1 VSASRKGSGS
11 YTGIGDW
18 GSRIRYDVGMALL
31 SEQDRQIVREHLSGV
46 AHDVTLLLFT
56 QTIGG
61 PETGLIAR
69 QILDEL
75 STLSDRLKVEEANY
89 VLEKDR
95 AAKYGID
102 KIPAI
107 VVLRDG
113 EDTRMRFYGA
123 PAGYEFMSLVEA
135 VILAGGE
142 ESELSAESKQLIAA
156 AEGPINI
163 EVFVTPT

>member
-1 VSASRKGSGS
+1 
-11 YTGIGDW
+11 
-18 GSRIRYDVGMALL
+18 MALL
-31 SEQDRQIVREHLSGV
+31 SAQDREIVRTHL
-46 AHDVTLLLFT
+46 ADLKHDVTLLLFT

-61 PETGLIAR
+61 PETALIAR

-75 STLSDRLKVEEANY
+75 SGLSDRIRVEEVNF
-89 VLEKDR
+89 VLEKER
-95 AAKYGID
+95 ASQYAVD
-102 KIPAI
+102 KIPAT

-135 VILAGGE
+135 VILAGGDDSGLTEDSKKLIGAVE
-142 ESELSAESKQLIAA
+142 EPLS
-156 AEGPINI
+156 I

>member
-1 VSASRKGSGS
+1 
-11 YTGIGDW
+11 
-18 GSRIRYDVGMALL
+18 MALL
-31 SEQDRQIVREHLSGV
+31 SEQDRQVVRTHLSGL

-75 STLSDRLKVEEANY
+75 SDLTDRLRVEEVNF

-95 AAKYGID
+95 AATFGVD

-135 VILAGGE
+135 VILAGGDDSGLTE
-142 ESELSAESKQLIAA
+142 ESKQRIAE
-156 AEGPINI
+156 AEGPFAI

>member
-1 VSASRKGSGS
+1 
-11 YTGIGDW
+11 
-18 GSRIRYDVGMALL
+18 MALL
-31 SEQDRQIVREHLSGV
+31 SDQDRQVVRTHLAGL
-46 AHDVTLLLFT
+46 AHEVTLLLFT

-61 PETGLIAR
+61 PETGLVAK

-75 STLSDRLKVEEANY
+75 AGLNDRLLIEEVNF
-89 VLEKDR
+89 VLDKER
-95 AAKYGID
+95 AAAYGVD

-113 EDTRMRFYGA
+113 EDTRIRFYGA

-135 VILAGGE
+135 VILAGGDD
-142 ESELSAESKQLIAA
+142 SGLSAGSKALIANVSD
-156 AEGPINI
+156 PLDI

>member
-1 VSASRKGSGS
+1 MGPDEGLPRPISDNR
-11 YTGIGDW
+11 
-18 GSRIRYDVGMALL
+18 RMALL
-31 SEQDRQIVREHLSGV
+31 SEQDRQVVRTHL
-46 AHDVTLLLFT
+46 ADITHHVTLLLFT

-61 PETGLIAR
+61 PETGPIAK

-75 STLSDRLKVEEANY
+75 IGLSDRLSIEEVNF
-89 VLEKDR
+89 VLEKER
-95 AAKYGID
+95 AAKYGVD

-113 EDTRMRFYGA
+113 EDTRMRFFGA

-135 VILAGGE
+135 VILAGGDDSGLTE
-142 ESELSAESKQLIAA
+142 ESKKLLARVEE
-156 AEGPINI
+156 PINI

>member
-1 VSASRKGSGS
+1 
-11 YTGIGDW
+11 
-18 GSRIRYDVGMALL
+18 MALL
-31 SEQDRQIVREHLSGV
+31 SEQDRQVVKGHLAGL

-75 STLSDRLKVEEANY
+75 SGLNDRLTVEEVNF

-95 AAKYGID
+95 AQKYGID

-113 EDTRMRFYGA
+113 EDTRIRFYGA

-135 VILAGGE
+135 VILAGGD
-142 ESELSAESKQLIAA
+142 ESGLSDESKQLIAG
-156 AEGPINI
+156 AEGPFYI

>member
-1 VSASRKGSGS
+1 
-11 YTGIGDW
+11 
-18 GSRIRYDVGMALL
+18 MALL
-31 SEQDRQIVREHLSGV
+31 SDQDRQVVRTHLAGL
-46 AHDVTLLLFT
+46 AHEVTLLLFT

-61 PETGLIAR
+61 PETGLVAK

-75 STLSDRLKVEEANY
+75 AGLNDRLLIEEVNF
-89 VLEKDR
+89 VLDKER
-95 AAKYGID
+95 AAAYGVD

-135 VILAGGE
+135 VILAGGDD
-142 ESELSAESKQLIAA
+142 SGLSADSKALIANVSD
-156 AEGPINI
+156 PLDI

>member
-1 VSASRKGSGS
+1 M
-11 YTGIGDW
+11 DC
-18 GSRIRYDVGMALL
+18 MALL
-31 SEQDRQIVREHLSGV
+31 SEQDRQVVRSHL
-46 AHDVTLLLFT
+46 ADLKHDVTLLLFT

-75 STLSDRLKVEEANY
+75 SSLSDRLGVEEVNF
-89 VLEKDR
+89 VLEKER
-95 AAKYGID
+95 AAQYSVD

-113 EDTRMRFYGA
+113 DDTRIRFFGA

-135 VILAGGE
+135 VILAGGD
-142 ESELSAESKQLIAA
+142 ESGLSDDSKKLMTQIREPLAL
-156 AEGPINI
+156 

>member
-1 VSASRKGSGS
+1 
-11 YTGIGDW
+11 
-18 GSRIRYDVGMALL
+18 MALL
-31 SEQDRQIVREHLSGV
+31 SEQDRQIVQGHLAGI

-75 STLSDRLKVEEANY
+75 SGLNDRLKVEEVNF
-89 VLEKDR
+89 VLDKDR
-95 AAKYGID
+95 AAQYAID

-123 PAGYEFMSLVEA
+123 PAGYEFMSLIEA
-135 VILAGGE
+135 VILAGGDD
-142 ESELSAESKQLIAA
+142 SGLTDASKQLLASA
-156 AEGPINI
+156 HGPVNI

>member
-1 VSASRKGSGS
+1 
-11 YTGIGDW
+11 
-18 GSRIRYDVGMALL
+18 MALL
-31 SEQDRQIVREHLSGV
+31 SEQDRQIVKEHVSDL

-75 STLSDRLKVEEANY
+75 SGLSERLKVEEANF
-89 VLEKDR
+89 VLEQDR

-135 VILAGGE
+135 VILAGGDESGLAE
-142 ESELSAESKQLIAA
+142 ESKRLIAA

>member
-1 VSASRKGSGS
+1 
-11 YTGIGDW
+11 
-18 GSRIRYDVGMALL
+18 MALL
-31 SEQDRQIVREHLSGV
+31 SEQDRQVVRTHL
-46 AHDVTLLLFT
+46 ADLKHDVKLLLFT

-61 PETGLIAR
+61 PETAAIAK

-75 STLSDRLKVEEANY
+75 TSLSDRLTVEEVNF
-89 VLEKDR
+89 VLEKEQ
-95 AAKYGID
+95 AGTYGVD

-113 EDTRMRFYGA
+113 EDTRIRFYGA

-135 VILAGGE
+135 VILAGGDD
-142 ESELSAESKQLIAA
+142 SELSEESKKLIAA
-156 AEGPINI
+156 VQEPILL